1 MQLKIKNKKIDIS
14 HVKAVIFDMDGTLIE
29 SEHIWAKAKK
39 EIAHYAGIEI
49 TDDELNQFIG
59 RGLNDFIDEK
69 IKPKSK
75 EERQNLNKKIQA
87 NALENYASKIRVI
100 GGAKDILKAFSLAG
114 IRIAICSSGSM
125 KAIKISL
132 RALNAINL
140 IEVIVSGDNLTIGK
154 PDPLPYLL
162 TLKKLNLKA
171 SETIV
176 FEDTT
181 SGLKS
186 ATEAGIQ
193 TIIVGSH
200 PNDQKFSDSI
210 LIEPSLINLYLENI

>member
-75 EERQNLNKKIQA
+75 EERQNLNKKIQT

-200 PNDQKFSDSI
+200 PSDQKFSDSI
-210 LIEPSLINLYLENI
+210 LIEPSLINFYLENI

>member
-140 IEVIVSGDNLTIGK
+140 IGVIVSGDNLTIGK

-200 PNDQKFSDSI
+200 PSDQKFSDSI

>member
-200 PNDQKFSDSI
+200 PSDQKFSDSI

>member
-39 EIAHYAGIEI
+39 EIAHFAGIKI

-200 PNDQKFSDSI
+200 PSDQKFSDSI
-210 LIEPSLINLYLENI
+210 LIEPSLINFYLENI

>member
-140 IEVIVSGDNLTIGK
+140 IGVIVSGDNLTIGK

-200 PNDQKFSDSI
+200 PSDQKFSDSI
-210 LIEPSLINLYLENI
+210 LIEPSLINFYLENI

>member
-75 EERQNLNKKIQA
+75 EERQNLNKKIQT

-171 SETIV
+171 S
-176 FEDTT
+176 
-181 SGLKS
+181 
-186 ATEAGIQ
+186 
-193 TIIVGSH
+193 
-200 PNDQKFSDSI
+200 
-210 LIEPSLINLYLENI
+210 

>member
-200 PNDQKFSDSI
+200 PSDQKFSDSI
-210 LIEPSLINLYLENI
+210 LIEPSLINFYLENI